1 MSKLYF
7 VRHGQSKWNVE
18 NKICGATDIPLT
30 DEGRNQAR
38 ITAENI
44 IAKNIKADIIL
55 YSPLSR
61 AKETALIISE
71 FVKIPAKEEPLLFEQ
86 NFGMYEGTPR
96 DGMEFKE
103 AKKQFLNRYQNGES
117 MFHLAQ
123 RIYNLLDRV
132 KADEKD
138 YILVAHNGISRV
150 VQSYFYEM
158 TNDEYASF
166 GIKNCEIKEYE
177 FE

>member
-1 MSKLYF
+1 MSKIYF
-7 VRHGQSKWNVE
+7 VRHGQSEWNVE

-30 DEGRNQAR
+30 DEGRAQAR
-38 ITAENI
+38 VTAQKFLEQ
-44 IAKNIKADIIL
+44 KIKADVIY

-71 FVKIPAKEEPLLFEQ
+71 ITKIPAFKEPLLTEQ
-86 NFGMYEGTPR
+86 NFGMYEGTAR
-96 DGMEFKE
+96 DGIEFKE
-103 AKKQFLNRYQNGES
+103 AKKQFLNRYKNGES

-123 RIYNLLDRV
+123 RIYNLLDKLKSEGR
-132 KADEKD
+132 DC
-138 YILVAHNGISRV
+138 ILVAHNGISRV

-177 FE
+177 F

>member
-71 FVKIPAKEEPLLFEQ
+71 IVKIPAKEEPLLFEQ

-138 YILVAHNGISRV
+138 YILVAV
-150 VQSYFYEM
+150 A
-158 TNDEYASF
+158 EYL
-166 GIKNCEIKEYE
+166 
-177 FE
+177 